1 MVCRALHHFVQGS
14 PYTHDDYLKLRKTAA
29 VQISMSDV
37 GRCYDNAMKESFWG
51 TLKTECADR
60 PFVSRAA
67 ARQALFEYIE
77 IWYNR
82 QRRHSA
88 LGYLSPA
95 DFEQC
100 TCL

>member
-1 MVCRALHHFVQGS
+1 L
-14 PYTHDDYLKLRKTAA
+14 LETAD

-37 GRCYDNAMKESFWG
+37 GRCYDNAMQESCWG

-88 LGYLSPA
+88 LGYLSPSE
-95 DFEQC
+95 FEQC
-100 TCL
+100 ACL